1 MPSATRYDVC
11 LGLIG
16 LRVVSLR
23 GALLSWPPRTG
34 IDLLHCALYVRGS
47 RFHCRMLVSVMRSLL
62 NQNYRAGIVPSPL
75 YEYNM
80 LVHECNTHCVVSVLS
95 PALLTSAFLL
105 SAHTHLQVITGSPA
119 SYKTA
124 SGENNIEAR
133 EIYNYVTSG
142 VNASLL
148 ENGGGR
154 ALCLLCMRS
163 VILRANWAC
172 ASAV

>member
-1 MPSATRYDVC
+1 M
-11 LGLIG
+11 
-16 LRVVSLR
+16 
-23 GALLSWPPRTG
+23 
-34 IDLLHCALYVRGS
+34 
-47 RFHCRMLVSVMRSLL
+47 
-62 NQNYRAGIVPSPL
+62 
-75 YEYNM
+75 
-80 LVHECNTHCVVSVLS
+80 
-95 PALLTSAFLL
+95 

-154 ALCLLCMRS
+154 TLCLLCMRS
-163 VILRANWAC
+163 AAC
-172 ASAV
+172 ANAVLVELSNSVARACEYCVAVTMRGTLH

>member
-1 MPSATRYDVC
+1 M
-11 LGLIG
+11 
-16 LRVVSLR
+16 
-23 GALLSWPPRTG
+23 
-34 IDLLHCALYVRGS
+34 
-47 RFHCRMLVSVMRSLL
+47 
-62 NQNYRAGIVPSPL
+62 
-75 YEYNM
+75 
-80 LVHECNTHCVVSVLS
+80 
-95 PALLTSAFLL
+95 

-154 ALCLLCMRS
+154 SLCLLCMRS
-163 VILRANWAC
+163 VILRAYWAC
-172 ASAV
+172 ANAVIVELSNSVASVCEYCVAITMRGTLH

>member
-1 MPSATRYDVC
+1 VQ
-11 LGLIG
+11 
-16 LRVVSLR
+16 
-23 GALLSWPPRTG
+23 
-34 IDLLHCALYVRGS
+34 ALYHPR
-47 RFHCRMLVSVMRSLL
+47 CT
-62 NQNYRAGIVPSPL
+62 NTICL
-75 YEYNM
+75 YISE
-80 LVHECNTHCVVSVLS
+80 THTVLCSVL
-95 PALLTSAFLL
+95 PTLLTSAFLL

-154 ALCLLCMRS
+154 MLCSLCLHGVM
-163 VILRANWAC
+163 LRACWAC
-172 ASAV
+172 ANVAKACEYCICGYYAWSPALTSVCARTIVASVGGWYTHVHMITCCGAPVLNLLDNAH